1 MYEQKLLLGSEHVDL
16 HRRMRTPV
24 LFSLLQTVSIRHTEQ
39 LGMGR
44 DKTLDRG
51 LLWVV
56 TRMHAEIVRMPE
68 YDETVVI
75 RTWPG
80 ETMHLLFP
88 RYYEIVL
95 ESGEVLV
102 RASAVWSLMDEE
114 TRTAVFPDEY
124 GIVIGG
130 EENGCEL
137 PWLVPVRPLETTQ
150 SDTFRVPYSYVD
162 INGHLNNTR
171 YFDLAEDRI
180 PAAADGLGLRAVTA
194 EYNREVRLGE
204 ELKIALGV
212 DGNTYYVAGSAE
224 QPCFRLQLQF
234 EEKKEK

>member
-16 HRRMRTPV
+16 HRRMRTSV

-44 DKTLDRG
+44 DKTLDKG

-56 TRMHAEIVRMPE
+56 TRMHAEIARMPE

-75 RTWPG
+75 RSWPG

-102 RASAVWSLMDEE
+102 RASAVWSLMDEKE
-114 TRTAVFPDEY
+114 RTAVFPDEY
-124 GIVIGG
+124 GIVIEG
-130 EENGCEL
+130 EENGREL
-137 PWLVPVRPLETTQ
+137 PWLVPVKPLETTQ
-150 SDTFRVPYSYVD
+150 SDVFRVPYSYVD

-180 PAAADGLGLRAVTA
+180 PAAAEGCALKAVTA

-204 ELKIALGV
+204 DLNISLGV
-212 DGNTYYVAGSAE
+212 NDNDYYVAGE
-224 QPCFRLQLQF
+224 TDHPCFRLQLTF
-234 EEKKEK
+234 AEKE

>member
-16 HRRMRTPV
+16 HRRMRTSV

-44 DKTLDRG
+44 DKTLDKG

-56 TRMHAEIVRMPE
+56 TRMHAEIARMPE
-68 YDETVVI
+68 YDETVVL
-75 RTWPG
+75 RSWPG

-88 RYYEIVL
+88 RYYEIAL

-102 RASAVWSLMDEE
+102 RASAVWSLMDEKE
-114 TRTAVFPDEY
+114 RTAVFPDEY
-124 GIVIGG
+124 GIVIEG
-130 EENGCEL
+130 EENGREL
-137 PWLVPVRPLETTQ
+137 PWLVPVKPLETTQ
-150 SDTFRVPYSYVD
+150 SDVFRVPYSYVD

-180 PAAADGLGLRAVTA
+180 PAAAAGAALKAVTA

-204 ELKIALGV
+204 DLKISLGV
-212 DGNTYYVAGSAE
+212 QDNDYYVAGE
-224 QPCFRLQLQF
+224 TDHPCFRLQLRF
-234 EEKKEK
+234 EEKE